1 MNEIKVTGIPEARW
15 SSFEG
20 MEAAEAI
27 PAAKTVEQ
35 RRNFIFNNKWPDQV
49 KKSINKC
56 T

>member
-20 MEAAEAI
+20 MEAAEAM

-35 RRNFIFNNKWPDQV
+35 RRNFMFNNKGPDQV